1 MSRKTLIVVD
11 MLNDF
16 CKEGGALFFP
26 QSRGIIDAIKFQ
38 ISQFRLKGWLIIWLC
53 DNHAKNDLEFKRFPD
68 HAVALTYGAK
78 IISELDA
85 LIHINS
91 GKDILIPKT
100 RYSGFYGTTLDHVL
114 RSHNPESVEVVGVC
128 TSICVMD
135 TVGGLANRDYKVVVP
150 ADCVADFDDGMH
162 VMAMK
167 RMEALYGAK
176 VVSGDVDA

>member
-26 QSRGIIDAIKFQ
+26 QSRGIIDAVKSQ
-38 ISQFRLKGWLIIWLC
+38 ISRFRLQNWPIVWLA
-53 DNHAKNDLEFKRFPD
+53 DNHAANDLEFQRFPK
-68 HAVALTYGAK
+68 HAVAMTYGAE
-78 IISELDA
+78 IIEELNA
-85 LIHINS
+85 AAYINA
-91 GKDILIPKT
+91 GKDIYITKT
-100 RYSGFYGTTLDHVL
+100 RYSGFYGTALEGVI
-114 RSHNPESVEVVGVC
+114 NGIKPEEVEVIGVC

-167 RMEALYGAK
+167 RMETLYGAEI
-176 VVSGDVDA
+176 VSGDNAA